1 MDKFEV
7 SNGILFV
14 GFQKMR
20 DEMFCGG
27 GGMGMNGH
35 VLSLQKTFDQLKS
48 HGI

>member
-1 MDKFEV
+1 
-7 SNGILFV
+7 
-14 GFQKMR
+14 MR
-20 DEMFCGG
+20 DEMFCGGG